1 MSPKTGLVYSDEYLK
16 HDTGNHPENS
26 KRLEAILSLL
36 KEKNVLKYLTFI
48 NPRKADLKEIE
59 YIHSPSYI
67 QEVREIC
74 QGGGGFLDSD
84 TPVSSESF
92 EVALLAAGGVFSAID
107 RVVARKV
114 TFGDHVP
121 TPWSARDGLYGV
133 DDLDSAFCLIRPPGH
148 HALREKGMGFC
159 VFNNVALG
167 AKYAQNKHHLKKVLI
182 IDWDVHHGNG
192 TQEAFWHD
200 PSVLYFSVHQ
210 YPHYPGTGNIKEI
223 GEGKGRGYTVNI
235 PLPSG
240 CGDED
245 YVYIFKEILL
255 PIAKE
260 FKPDITLISAGF
272 DAHQDDPLGGMNLT
286 SQGYGA
292 LTSLVKK
299 SSKKIVS
306 CLEGGY
312 NLKALRE
319 SVLAHLDSL
328 ASRPEGTRGPRGRE
342 FNLFL
347 KERMDYELHSR
358 GVKEIV
364 KKIKGIHSWSF
375 K

>member
-1 MSPKTGLVYSDEYLK
+1 MPSKVGLVYSDEYLK
-16 HDTGNHPENS
+16 HDTGNHSESS

-48 NPRKADLKEIE
+48 KPRKADLREIE

-107 RVVARKV
+107 RVV
-114 TFGDHVP
+114 GN
-121 TPWSARDGLYGV
+121 
-133 DDLDSAFCLIRPPGH
+133 LDSAFCLIRPPGH
-148 HALREKGMGFC
+148 HALKSQGMGFC
-159 VFNNVALG
+159 LFNNVALG
-167 AKYAQNKHHLKKVLI
+167 ARYAQNKHHLKKVLI
-182 IDWDVHHGNG
+182 LDWDVHHGNG

-200 PSVLYFSVHQ
+200 PSVLYFSIHQ
-210 YPHYPGTGNIKEI
+210 YPHYPGTGDIKEI
-223 GEGKGRGYTVNI
+223 GEGEGRGYTVNV
-235 PLPSG
+235 PLPPE
-240 CGDED
+240 CGDGD
-245 YVYIFKEILL
+245 YIHILKELL
-255 PIAKE
+255 SPIAKE
-260 FKPDITLISAGF
+260 FKADITFISAGF
-272 DAHQDDPLGGMNLT
+272 DAHRDDPLGGMGLT

-292 LTSLVKK
+292 LTSLVKE

-312 NLKALRE
+312 NLKSLGE
-319 SVLAHLDSL
+319 SVLTHLDSL
-328 ASRPEGTRGPRGRE
+328 ASRPEGSRGPRGRE
-342 FNLFL
+342 FNLFP
-347 KERMDYELHSR
+347 KERINEEPIKDVSPVRSKSLMATASDKYRRTSN

-364 KKIKGIHSWSF
+364 KEVKEIHSWSF

>member
-1 MSPKTGLVYSDEYLK
+1 MSPKVGLVYSDDYLK

-26 KRLEAILSLL
+26 ERLEAILNYLKKKNLL
-36 KEKNVLKYLTFI
+36 KNLVSIHPK
-48 NPRKADLKEIE
+48 KAKEKEIE

-67 QEVREIC
+67 QEVRELC
-74 QGGGGFLDSD
+74 KQGGGFLDSD
-84 TPVSSESF
+84 TPVSKDSF

-107 RVVARKV
+107 RVVE
-114 TFGDHVP
+114 
-121 TPWSARDGLYGV
+121 
-133 DDLDSAFCLIRPPGH
+133 DLDSAFCLIRPPGH
-148 HALREKGMGFC
+148 HALKSKGMGFC
-159 VFNNVALG
+159 LFNNVALG
-167 AKYAQNKHHLKKVLI
+167 ARYAQNKHHLRKVLI
-182 IDWDVHHGNG
+182 LDWDVHHGNG
-192 TQEAFWHD
+192 TQEAFYHD
-200 PSVLYFSVHQ
+200 PSVLYFSLHR

-223 GEGKGRGYTVNI
+223 GEGEGRGYTVNL
-235 PLPSG
+235 PLPPR

-272 DAHQDDPLGGMNLT
+272 DAHRDDPLGGMNLT

-292 LTSLVKK
+292 LTSLVKE
-299 SSKKIVS
+299 SSKRVVS

-312 NLKALRE
+312 NLKALGE
-319 SVLAHLDSL
+319 SVLTHLDSL
-328 ASRPEGTRGPRGRE
+328 ASRSEGSRGPRGRE
-342 FNLFL
+342 FNLFP
-347 KERMDYELHSR
+347 KERINEEPSKDVSPVRSKSPMATASDKYRRTSN

-364 KKIKGIHSWSF
+364 KKVKEIHSWSF